1 MGRGD
6 TSAAWLSAIGT
17 LAAVV
22 VALFGPVVRGWLAR
36 PRLELVSDL
45 GDLSA
50 LGDLIFVD
58 GEDTSTQVRPLF
70 LINRGRSHADEVE
83 AILTVEETVGPI
95 EQDEGEPAIPAFS
108 LASVPRGVMRF
119 ELADS
124 AAAHVTV
131 PQGAVRRLEFV
142 FMGSS
147 QSVRNELATRGET
160 LPTGGHEVSGAFCV
174 WPVEH
179 TSRSLW
185 ASDDDILNV
194 IVTITARNAK
204 TRSWTA
210 KIRVYRWTLG
220 AELGGVTLAWETPLH
235 RHRAPGY
242 PGPLRRRLALMT
254 PRQRTFRRLM
264 KQTEQADED
273 EATSA

>member
-1 MGRGD
+1 MGRAD

-22 VALFGPVVRGWLAR
+22 VALFGSVVRGWLAR

-50 LGDLIFVD
+50 LDDVIFVD
-58 GEDTSTQVRPLF
+58 GDDTSTQVRPLF
-70 LINRGRSHADEVE
+70 LINRGRSQADEVE
-83 AILTVEETVGPI
+83 AILTVERTKEPI
-95 EQDEGEPAIPAFS
+95 EQDNGEPAFPAFS

-124 AAAHVTV
+124 AAAHLTV
-131 PQGAVRRLEFV
+131 PRGAVRGLQFM

-147 QSVRNELATRGET
+147 QSVRNELAARGET
-160 LPTGGHEVSGAFCV
+160 LPIDGHEVSGAFCV

-185 ASDDDILNV
+185 ASENDIMNV

-204 TRSWTA
+204 SRSWTA
-210 KIRVYRWTLG
+210 RIRVYR
-220 AELGGVTLAWETPLH
+220 
-235 RHRAPGY
+235 
-242 PGPLRRRLALMT
+242 
-254 PRQRTFRRLM
+254 
-264 KQTEQADED
+264 
-273 EATSA
+273 